1 MSYDIASSSLSR
13 HGSNTRPTV
22 GAGEFYTSF
31 DTSELAETLGALPE
45 QVRTAATWAARHTR
59 DWLRSQVLRDLNE
72 TLGTKKKQLKM
83 RFRKGGN
90 GRNTMSKHS
99 SMATLWIGVNPMGVE
114 ALKHKLRQTK
124 NGVRVGKRFFPGAF
138 VADVYGAGQESAWKR
153 LGRKRVPLMKMMVPI
168 QPEVEEI
175 LPHYIDEAAKK
186 FEERFEH
193 DLKYLMG
200 KLK

>member
-1 MSYDIASSSLSR
+1 MPYDIASSSLSH

-31 DTSELAETLGALPE
+31 DTSELAESLGALPQ

-59 DWLRSQVLRDLNE
+59 DWLRTQVLRDLNE
-72 TLGTKKKQLKM
+72 ELGTKKKRLRM

-90 GRNTMSKHS
+90 GRNTMSKNS
-99 SMATLWIGVNPMGVE
+99 SMATLWIGVNPIGVE

-138 VADVYGAGQESAWKR
+138 VADVYGEGQESAWKR
-153 LGRKRVPLMKMMVPI
+153 LGRKRIPLMKMMVPI

-175 LPHYIDEAAKK
+175 LPHYIDEAAKR

-200 KLK
+200 WLK